1 MRFWQKGIPSC
12 NSKFNAM
19 NVVLIG
25 MPGSGKS
32 TFGKYVAQ
40 ILNMPFIDTDS
51 EICKNHGEIKDIFER
66 GGEKLF
72 REIELKECERIG
84 QSQNAVIAT
93 GGGVVKSI
101 EAMRALY
108 KNSLIVY
115 LQCDTS
121 LLAKRVL
128 SDEIARPL
136 LNGSESEIIAKLEQM
151 QSERSQLYLKY
162 AQIVLNVSGI
172 LESRNLLQ
180 SELSD
185 QLGALYIELLLALE
199 QRVHKKFE

>member
-1 MRFWQKGIPSC
+1 
-12 NSKFNAM
+12 M
-19 NVVLIG
+19 NVVFIG

-32 TFGKYVAQ
+32 TFGKYVAN

-66 GGEKLF
+66 GGEALF
-72 REIELKECERIG
+72 RELELKECELIG

-93 GGGVVKSI
+93 GGGVVKNVQS
-101 EAMRALY
+101 MRALF

-121 LLAKRVL
+121 LLATRL
-128 SDEIARPL
+128 LQDDTARPL
-136 LNGSESEIIAKLEQM
+136 LAGNESELIVKLDQM
-151 QSERSQLYLKY
+151 QLERSHLYLKY
-162 AQIVLNVSGI
+162 SQIVLNVSGI

>member
-1 MRFWQKGIPSC
+1 
-12 NSKFNAM
+12 M
-19 NVVLIG
+19 NVVFIG

-32 TFGKYVAQ
+32 TFGKYVAN

-66 GGEKLF
+66 GGEQLF
-72 REIELKECERIG
+72 RELELKECELIG
-84 QSQNAVIAT
+84 QNQNAVIAT
-93 GGGVVKSI
+93 GGGVVKNVQS
-101 EAMRALY
+101 MRALF

-121 LLAKRVL
+121 LLATRL
-128 SDEIARPL
+128 LQDDTARPL
-136 LNGSESEIIAKLEQM
+136 LAGNESELIVKLDQM
-151 QSERSQLYLKY
+151 QLERSHLYLKY
-162 AQIVLNVSGI
+162 SQIVLNVSGI